1 MPGALHDL
9 YLHQVLLL
17 VPPLQSNSVVMQSV
31 WLRQLSQTLESTEC
45 LVSSLAKAYSSLVPL
60 QDQSQME
67 KRIEELY
74 CRMGKRLSRIRP
86 ALVKILW
93 LCHYSAHCRLQL
105 PGFQTVKANY
115 VVVWHLY

>member
-31 WLRQLSQTLESTEC
+31 WLRQLSQTLESTEY

-60 QDQSQME
+60 QDQLQME
-67 KRIEELY
+67 REIEELY
-74 CRMGKRLSRIRP
+74 CRMEKRLSRIRS
-86 ALVKILW
+86 ALVKIFW
-93 LCHYSAHCRLQL
+93 LCHYPAHCRLHL
-105 PGFQTVKANY
+105 PGFQIVKANY